1 MYRKVFVSLALAL
14 LLVVG
19 AAGVALGQDTP
30 ETAQMLVGDTPVSG
44 SITGSNAGAF
54 NYYLIDYPGDDIVV
68 RIVASFAP
76 GDPAT
81 LAGVGFNVYGPA
93 GFDVG
98 ESTPTGDEDGRE
110 DLSHAESDATRWL
123 VQVYNYIDGVTVS
136 YTIAAEGLPA
146 PAATP
151 TPQPTP
157 EGTPTPAPAT
167 PPGATPVSPGAT
179 PASPGATP
187 APGTPTPEAPA
198 EEGVMT
204 LEASA
209 SGTLMGSAGG
219 AFDRYT
225 LSYPG
230 DNSEVELTMTYA
242 PDNSAISPGVGF
254 TIYGPEGQEFVAQ
267 PTGDSSERRVTLAS
281 EVAGTYLVQVHN
293 YIEGLTIGYTITR

>member
-157 EGTPTPAPAT
+157 EGTPTPAPVT
-167 PPGATPVSPGAT
+167 PPA
-179 PASPGATP
+179 ATP

-242 PDNSAISPGVGF
+242 PDNSVISPGVGF

>member
-1 MYRKVFVSLALAL
+1 MYRKVLVSIALAIVL
-14 LLVVG
+14 LAG

-30 ETAQMLVGDTPVSG
+30 ETAQPLVGDTPASG
-44 SITGSNAGAF
+44 TITGSNAGAF
-54 NYYLIDYPGDDIVV
+54 GYHIIDYPGGDIVV

-98 ESTPTGDEDGRE
+98 ESVPTGEEDGRE
-110 DLSHAESDATRWL
+110 ELSHSEPDATRWL
-123 VQVYNYIDGVTVS
+123 VQVYNYIDGLTVS
-136 YTIAAEGLPA
+136 YTITADGLPA
-146 PAATP
+146 PEATP

-157 EGTPTPAPAT
+157 EGTPTPPPAE
-167 PPGATPVSPGAT
+167 V
-179 PASPGATP
+179 
-187 APGTPTPEAPA
+187 PTPEAPT
-198 EEGVMT
+198 EGGIMA

-209 SGTLMGSAGG
+209 SGALTGSSAG

-230 DNSEVELTMTYA
+230 DNSEVTLTMTFA
-242 PDNSAISPGVGF
+242 PDDAIISPGVGF
-254 TIYGPEGQEFVAQ
+254 TIYGPEGQEFVAGA
-267 PTGDSSERRVTLAS
+267 TGDGSERRVTLAS

-293 YIEGLTIGYTITR
+293 YIGGVTINYTITR